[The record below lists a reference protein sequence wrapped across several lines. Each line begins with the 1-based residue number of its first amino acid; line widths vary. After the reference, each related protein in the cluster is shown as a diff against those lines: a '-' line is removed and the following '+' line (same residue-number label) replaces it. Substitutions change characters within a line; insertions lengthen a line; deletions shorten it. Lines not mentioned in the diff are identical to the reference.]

1 MSENVGRQKC
11 TLGEDEAAAAAVIK
25 SVIKKVV
32 DDEQK
37 EYIAALAT
45 KATELELKYEA
56 ANKPRED
63 EEGVTRSPDLPRV
76 RVDFNRVN
84 PFALAKLPKPEL
96 LCRHGCSEDA
106 DLYNKCI
113 IHQNSEDC
121 EKKPENC
128 KSKFSDS
135 GKSYAHKVESMHRK
149 ELWKSVTSWCF
160 GARAGFVTDLGVI
173 PPPSEPIHGYVY
185 FSGTSESTRYVLH
198 ADAA

>member
-1 MSENVGRQKC
+1 VSENVGRQKC

-76 RVDFNRVN
+76 RVDFTRVN
-84 PFALAKLPKPEL
+84 PFALAKLPKPQSL
-96 LCRHGCSEDA
+96 PRLGCSEDA

-113 IHQNSEDC
+113 IHKSDEACD
-121 EKKPENC
+121 KSPAVC

-135 GKSYAHKVESMHRK
+135 GTYYAKQSLKHKGYIT
-149 ELWKSVTSWCF
+149 VTNWCF
-160 GARAGFVTDLGVI
+160 GTRAGFVTDLGVI
-173 PPPSEPIHGYVY
+173 PPPSEPVHGYVY
-185 FSGTSESTRYVLH
+185 SYGTGENTSYVLH